1 MNTIDP
7 IMVEMGYTPKTT
19 FWNDF
24 TIADAFGVSAIQDT
38 FDRSFRDW
46 KGNIEY
52 LTELVLVLN
61 HKIWQHHETNES
73 LASLYEKLWRYVDGW
88 CMDNLKDDD
97 LKYFLDVT
105 D

>member
-1 MNTIDP
+1 MSSIDP

-24 TIADAFGVSAIQDT
+24 TMADAFGVSAIQDT

-46 KGNIEY
+46 KDNIEY
-52 LTELVLVLN
+52 LTELALVLN
-61 HKIWQHHETNES
+61 HKIWQHYETNES
-73 LASLYEKLWRYVDGW
+73 LASLYERLWRYVDDW
-88 CMDNLKDDD
+88 CYDNLEEEDFDYYYW
-97 LKYFLDVT
+97 LT